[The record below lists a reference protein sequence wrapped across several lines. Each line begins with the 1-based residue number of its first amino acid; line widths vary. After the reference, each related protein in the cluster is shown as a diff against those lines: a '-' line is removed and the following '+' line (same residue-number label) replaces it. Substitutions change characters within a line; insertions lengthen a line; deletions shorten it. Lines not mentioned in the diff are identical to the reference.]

1 MSWNKAFIV
10 LAGVSVI
17 LMLSAGSL
25 IAPQARAQEGGAS
38 PEGAKKKEIK
48 EPEKDYNQRA
58 LEIYEF
64 KKAARSG
71 SERGEE
77 IYYYKCWY
85 CHNEYAKGA
94 PQLKG
99 LYQRSKLISGQPVN
113 DDTVK
118 EKIRNGG
125 PGMAAYKYV
134 LNDEDLNDLASY
146 LRTKCC
152 WDAENPPKNP
162 RFRAR

>member
-64 KKAARSG
+64 KKADRSG